1 MTAEEAV
8 ARVEGEPFVQLP
20 DDLYIPPEALEVF
33 LESFEGPLDLL
44 LYLIRRHRLDISTI
58 SIEAVARQY
67 MDYVELMRQ
76 ARLDLAGEYLVMA
89 ATLAEMKSRALLP
102 RPAPAAEEEE
112 ADPRA
117 DLIRRL
123 QEYERFKEAAE
134 ALDRRPRAERDF
146 HIARAAPS
154 DDGQRPLPEASL
166 SELLEA
172 FRGAL
177 QRSRLHE
184 EHHIG
189 SQGLSVRER
198 MSQILALLGDSST
211 VPGSGSGM
219 TEAWVPGDS
228 GSGAGMTEAG
238 ADHGRQSSSLRL
250 EDLLDPSEGRE
261 GLAVTFLAL
270 LELAKAQLV
279 ELYQVAALTPLHIRK
294 S

>member
-1 MTAEEAV
+1 MTAEETI
-8 ARVEGEPFVQLP
+8 ARVEGEPLVQLP

-89 ATLAEMKSRALLP
+89 ATLAEMKSRVLLP
-102 RPAPAAEEEE
+102 RPALATEEEE
-112 ADPRA
+112 EEDPRA

-146 HIARAAPS
+146 HIARAAPA
-154 DDGQRPLPEASL
+154 DEGQRLQPEANL
-166 SELLEA
+166 GELLEA

-184 EHHIG
+184 EHHIA
-189 SQGLSVRER
+189 SQGLSVRQR
-198 MSQILALLGDSST
+198 MSELLSQLEGASED
-211 VPGSGSGM
+211 PGSGSGM
-219 TEAWVPGDS
+219 TEPEPGAS
-228 GSGAGMTEAG
+228 K
-238 ADHGRQSSSLRL
+238 RL
-250 EDLLDPSEGRE
+250 EDLLDPAEGRE

-294 S
+294 P

>member
-1 MTAEEAV
+1 MTAGEAV
-8 ARVEGEPFVQLP
+8 ARVEGEPLVQLP

-58 SIEAVARQY
+58 SIQAVAQQY
-67 MDYVELMRQ
+67 VDYVELMRQ

-89 ATLAEMKSRALLP
+89 ATLAEMKSRSLLP
-102 RPAPAAEEEE
+102 RPAGEDDAEE

-117 DLIRRL
+117 ELIQRL

-146 HIARAAPS
+146 HVARAVRPPDTEAP
-154 DDGQRPLPEASL
+154 RAEASL
-166 SELLEA
+166 AELLEA

-184 EHHIG
+184 DHHITP
-189 SQGLSVRER
+189 QGLSVRER
-198 MSQILALLGDSST
+198 MSEILALLEDPSAD
-211 VPGSGSGM
+211 P
-219 TEAWVPGDS
+219 
-228 GSGAGMTEAG
+228 GSGAGMTGAGMTEAEPAASRRL
-238 ADHGRQSSSLRL
+238 ADLF
-250 EDLLDPSEGRE
+250 DPAEGRE

-279 ELYQVAALTPLHIRK
+279 ELFQTEALHPLYIRK
-294 S
+294 P